1 MAPCS
6 PLEVKVGHGVCG
18 DINAHAM
25 SPRQI
30 LVVRQE
36 DLEVFDIAPGALRE
50 NVVIAGLA
58 PDAFQPGALVRIG
71 EAVTIRLTFL
81 CEACKRIAHVVPSLK
96 SIADTRGLMG
106 VILSDGLLHIGDSV
120 ASRPHQ
126 FAPLSDIPYRRF
138 LAFVAKIPE
147 GKVVTYRQ
155 VVIGMGVAESYMR
168 AIPMYIQ
175 RSSATE
181 YPLHRI
187 LDTAGQVIP
196 YVKDQQQLLEAE
208 KLPLLTANSWV
219 EDSSRACVSPDLLPQ
234 YLWYDPTVYL
244 A

>member
-1 MAPCS
+1 MTSCS
-6 PLEVKVGHGVCG
+6 PLEVKVGHGICG
-18 DINAHAM
+18 DINAQAM

-30 LVVRQE
+30 LLVRQE

-58 PDAFQPGALVRIG
+58 QDTFRPGALLRIG
-71 EAVTIRLTFL
+71 DAVTIRLTFL

-96 SIADTRGLMG
+96 SIADTRGLLG
-106 VILSDGLLHIGDSV
+106 VILSDGLLRVGDAVTSC
-120 ASRPHQ
+120 PQQ
-126 FAPLSDIPYRRF
+126 FSPLSEIPYRRF
-138 LAFVAKIPE
+138 LAFVAKIPA

-187 LDTAGQVIP
+187 LDSAGQVIP

-208 KLPLLTANSWV
+208 KLPLLTASSWV
-219 EDSSRACVSPDLLPQ
+219 EDAARAFVSPDLLPQ

-244 A
+244 T